1 MKPKITTTIAALVFV
16 TAPLSNA
23 ADALWPKFTDITEAA
38 GIKFKHNIGDFEMS
52 NIVEATGPGC
62 CVFDY
67 DNDGF
72 MDIYFVNGRWHPD
85 ISDNRGRR

>member
-1 MKPKITTTIAALVFV
+1 
-16 TAPLSNA
+16 
-23 ADALWPKFTDITEAA
+23 
-38 GIKFKHNIGDFEMS
+38 MS

-85 ISDNRGRR
+85 ISDNRGRVLKGKLKKLQKDDHSLFKE